1 MLAQAAYP
9 LVVCLIMA
17 ATLDEL
23 YLEPFVYSPMNLGAF
38 LKWATTA
45 SEADLDRAFQT
56 VYIVDHHMDEYIFGE
71 VPVMP
76 VIIERADLNRTWVM
90 PHAECTEAGCQRCE
104 SGRGG
109 YQFRWVGP
117 WTCPQTIGDENTPPQ
132 VLIERSFSCRCP
144 LHS

>member
-1 MLAQAAYP
+1 
-9 LVVCLIMA
+9 MA

-23 YLEPFVYSPMNLGAF
+23 YLEPFVYSPMNLAAF

-45 SEADLDRAFQT
+45 SEADLDRAFET
-56 VYIVDHHMDEYIFGE
+56 VYIVDHRMDEDIFGE

-76 VIIERADLNRTWVM
+76 VIIQRADLNITWEM
-90 PHAECTEAGCQRCE
+90 PHVECTEVGCQRCE

-117 WTCPQTIGDENTPPQ
+117 WTCCATIGDEYTTPHE
-132 VLIERSFSCRCP
+132 LYERAFLCRFRLQP
-144 LHS
+144 

>member
-1 MLAQAAYP
+1 
-9 LVVCLIMA
+9 MA

-23 YLEPFVYSPMNLGAF
+23 YRSPFVYSPLNLGAF

-45 SEADLDRAFQT
+45 SEADLDRAFET
-56 VYIVDHHMDEYIFGE
+56 VYIVDHHMDEDIFGE

-90 PHAECTEAGCQRCE
+90 NHRPCIDPACHSCA

-109 YQFRWVGP
+109 YAFRWVGP
-117 WTCPQTIGDENTPPQ
+117 WTCCATIGDEYTTPHE
-132 VLIERSFSCRCP
+132 LYERAFLCRCR
-144 LHS
+144 LHP